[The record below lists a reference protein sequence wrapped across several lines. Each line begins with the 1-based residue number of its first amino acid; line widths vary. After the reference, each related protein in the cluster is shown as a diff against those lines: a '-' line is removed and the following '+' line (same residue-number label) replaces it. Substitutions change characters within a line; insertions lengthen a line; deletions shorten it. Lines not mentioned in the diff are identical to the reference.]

1 MKVKVG
7 KSIKSNSEFHYYE
20 IESDDVPLANLQTT
34 KDWLDKIV
42 TGWLNQ
48 TNSKPN
54 GNGEIGNGTDKPKAH
69 SGFCIHCNAKIDPK
83 YVQCYDC
90 WKRHQESN

>member
-7 KSIKSNSEFHYYE
+7 KSIKFGQEFHYYE

-48 TNSKPN
+48 ANPKPSN
-54 GNGEIGNGTDKPKAH
+54 GNGNGNGKTCYVCGKP
-69 SGFCIHCNAKIDPK
+69 INPK
-83 YVQCYDC
+83 YKQCYEC
-90 WKRHQESN
+90 WQRHKT

>member
-1 MKVKVG
+1 MKVG

-48 TNSKPN
+48 ANPKQH
-54 GNGEIGNGTDKPKAH
+54 GNGEVGNHIETPKQG
-69 SGFCIHCNAKIDPK
+69 SGICKDCGCKIDPK
-83 YVQCYDC
+83 YRTCYNC
-90 WKRHQESN
+90 WKKHQLQ